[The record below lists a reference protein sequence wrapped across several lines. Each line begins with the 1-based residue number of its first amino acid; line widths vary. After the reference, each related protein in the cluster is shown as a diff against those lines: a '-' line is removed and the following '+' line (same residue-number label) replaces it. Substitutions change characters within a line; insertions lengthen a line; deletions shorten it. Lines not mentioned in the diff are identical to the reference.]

1 SCQSLHIL
9 DLAIPEVIQNG
20 TRSSVVLDCAYR
32 YERYEK
38 EDLVV
43 KWFFNGEPEAV
54 YQWILG
60 KKPEAMGILKGRVNL
75 EYHATKDKYSR
86 HRALEILHPTTELT
100 GLYTCL
106 VSSFHDEEFA
116 SKRMIVYA
124 PASSMNMTYSKPS
137 ATSVNISCEAHGLY
151 PKPTLALRHST
162 TRTPVESE
170 VEVLDVEEG
179 YSIYLQAMVEDRTLP
194 RETIFE
200 CVLHIPDTEYQVR
213 RSIIYLPGGS
223 NVNSLDHST
232 TDPTTLTHPPGKP
245 YLPLVISV
253 PTKNLKN
260 THHLTWP
267 PLYNRTNTT
276 AKQCN
281 INLQKQKTSIS
292 LCDQLDKS
300 PPTRRGQKGFK
311 GVWAMEGS

>member
-38 EDLVV
+38 EDL
-43 KWFFNGEPEAV
+43 
-54 YQWILG
+54 
-60 KKPEAMGILKGRVNL
+60 GRVNL
-75 EYHATKDKYSR
+75 EYLATKDKYSR
-86 HRALEILHPTTELT
+86 HRALEIQHPTTELT

-124 PASSMNMTYSKPS
+124 PASSMNMTYTKPS

-162 TRTPVESE
+162 TRTPVDSE

-213 RSIIYLPGGS
+213 RSIIYLPGNKLVGD
-223 NVNSLDHST
+223 VEVAAD
-232 TDPTTLTHPPGKP
+232 GKDIVKIMSHRVR
-245 YLPLVISV
+245 L
-253 PTKNLKN
+253 N
-260 THHLTWP
+260 H
-267 PLYNRTNTT
+267 
-276 AKQCN
+276 
-281 INLQKQKTSIS
+281 
-292 LCDQLDKS
+292 D
-300 PPTRRGQKGFK
+300 
-311 GVWAMEGS
+311 GVTCWIPEE